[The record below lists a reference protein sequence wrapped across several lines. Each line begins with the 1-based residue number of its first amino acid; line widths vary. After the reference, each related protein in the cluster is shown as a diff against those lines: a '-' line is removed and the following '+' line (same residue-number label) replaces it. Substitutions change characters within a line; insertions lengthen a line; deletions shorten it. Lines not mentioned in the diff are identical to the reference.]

1 MKHSSSWM
9 ILKELIYT
17 YGIQIKNLY
26 SYKLVRPTKWSEKMH
41 QVVQKE
47 SHKAAKTIYLE
58 EKGNIC
64 VIYYVFK
71 RMKSFSS
78 TVGIVVF

>member
-26 SYKLVRPTKWSEKMH
+26 SYKLVRPTK
-41 QVVQKE
+41 
-47 SHKAAKTIYLE
+47 
-58 EKGNIC
+58 
-64 VIYYVFK
+64 
-71 RMKSFSS
+71 
-78 TVGIVVF
+78 